1 MTLTRWRASP
11 RSFADKRPFM
21 YRERMRALLFS
32 LLLLTAS
39 GCRKNHELLL
49 DRQAELDRRLAEG
62 MELADNLNE
71 HRKEI
76 EVLEREVT
84 AALDDVP
91 EARDAVA
98 RLDDQPLVHEPL
110 TGPPTPLPPESAFE
124 GATGTQLRL
133 RIADTERRLVQLS
146 KVLGEVE
153 RLKSR
158 KLRLQQELE
167 FIKRVRAERK

>member
-1 MTLTRWRASP
+1 
-11 RSFADKRPFM
+11 
-21 YRERMRALLFS
+21 MRALLFS
-32 LLLLTAS
+32 LLLLTVS

-49 DRQAELDRRLAEG
+49 ARQAELDRRLAEG

-71 HRKEI
+71 HRKELV
-76 EVLEREVT
+76 VLEREVT
-84 AALDDVP
+84 AALDDAP
-91 EARDAVA
+91 QARDAVA
-98 RLDDQPLVHEPL
+98 RLDEKPLVREPL
-110 TGPPTPLPPESAFE
+110 TGPPTPLPPVSAFE

-153 RLKSR
+153 GLKSR

-167 FIKRVRAERK
+167 LIKGVRAERK